1 MAIAMSEP
9 SKNAVVVRG
18 AKAIMTGSAQT
29 PRAIG
34 PDIRIHG
41 SKIVA
46 IGALTPEPGERVV
59 DASDCV
65 VYPGWVDTH
74 HHLLQTL
81 MKGVPGGMNV
91 SLREWL
97 DAVPFAFRMRFDAET
112 LETAALLGM
121 AELLLG
127 GCTTIAD
134 FHNLYYPNMSF
145 DSSEVMFRAAAQLGV
160 RFALC
165 RGFSSRLRP
174 TTTPNPLTMPPERF
188 ADVMADIGRLA
199 STWHDPSPASRRRVV
214 VAPSS
219 FTLSLE
225 ASQLSELA
233 TEARHLG
240 LRMHSHL
247 AESADDI
254 KICREMHN
262 LRPLEYAAHVGWTGP
277 DVWFAHLVHIDEEDI
292 RILGNTHTGIAH
304 CPGSNGRIGNGVAR
318 VLDMRAA
325 GASISLGQ
333 DGSAANDPGDMIS
346 EAHFTWYLHR
356 AKNGYDSLSIE
367 DVIHWGTHSGAKVLD
382 LGAVGLIAPGYEA
395 DLAVYR
401 LDDIRFAAFH
411 DTAIAPVATGVRP
424 FLKCLMVGG
433 QSVVE
438 DDKILGLDMDDLRG
452 RVQAGV
458 NRLLKAH

>member
-1 MAIAMSEP
+1 MAIATSEP
-9 SKNAVVVRG
+9 PKSVVVRG
-18 AKAIMTGSAQT
+18 ARAIMTGSAQA

-34 PDIRIHG
+34 PDIRIQG

-46 IGALTPEPGERVV
+46 IGALDPEPGEQTV
-59 DASDCV
+59 DASGCV
-65 VYPGWVDTH
+65 VYPGWVNTH

-91 SLREWL
+91 SLRHWL
-97 DAVPFAFRMRFDAET
+97 DAVPFAFRMRFDAEM

-121 AELLLG
+121 AELMLG

-134 FHNLYYPNMSF
+134 FHNLYYPNMPF
-145 DSSEVMFRAAAQLGV
+145 DSSGIMFRAAEALGV

-165 RGFSSRLRP
+165 RGFSSRQRP
-174 TTTPNPLTMPPERF
+174 TTTPDPLTMLPEPF
-188 ADVMADIGRLA
+188 ADVMADVTRLA
-199 STWHDPSPASRRRVV
+199 SSWHDPSPASTQRVV

-225 ASQLSELA
+225 AGQLRELA
-233 TEARHLG
+233 TEARRLG

-247 AESADDI
+247 AESTDDV
-254 KICREMHN
+254 KICRERYN
-262 LRPLEYAAHVGWTGP
+262 LRPLEYAADVGWTGP
-277 DVWFAHLVHIDEEDI
+277 DVWFAHLVHLDDEDI
-292 RILGNTHTGIAH
+292 RILGQTHTGIGH
-304 CPGSNGRIGNGVAR
+304 CPGSNARIGNGVAR
-318 VLDMRAA
+318 VLDMRNA

-346 EAHFTWYLHR
+346 EAHFAWYVHR

-367 DVIHWGTHSGAKVLD
+367 DVIHWGTHGGTKVLG

-411 DTAIAPVATGVRP
+411 DPAIAPVATGVRP

-433 QSVVE
+433 RSVVE
-438 DDKILGLDMDDLRG
+438 NDTILGLDMDDLRR
-452 RVQAGV
+452 RVQASV
-458 NRLLKAH
+458 KRLLMA